1 VVGGIAPQLDADKR
15 LTYAIQYGALTRA
28 VLQHY
33 EGTDQGRRLP
43 LQPHSPRRADYRDE
57 HQTRYRGIWLVIDE
71 FTRAPIDAAFGSLL
85 TTLSGG
91 DSATLSVPAPDGT
104 TRDIPMPADFRIIG
118 TLNSFDRHFL
128 NQMSEAIKRRFDF
141 IDVLPPPPRRAA
153 QERGIAAVRALRRL
167 YDQGFKQIAV
177 FGDPAGYRF
186 DGLSVTPVEREQ
198 TVQYDLVLSQDGDVG
213 QALRSLW
220 QVFDAVRVFRQLG
233 TAQLVALHTN
243 LFAGALVGMPW
254 NESLDTALADS
265 LADQLQVLTNDEQNV
280 IAVYLDSAGDPE
292 QFARDINS
300 LLHDLPPGRR
310 AALRVALRETERMRR
325 PQHMPTITR
334 DEAPL
339 TLAQLATIFALDAP
353 LALPDDSVFRRRLHD
368 LIGERGL

>member
-1 VVGGIAPQLDADKR
+1 
-15 LTYAIQYGALTRA
+15 
-28 VLQHY
+28 
-33 EGTDQGRRLP
+33 
-43 LQPHSPRRADYRDE
+43 
-57 HQTRYRGIWLVIDE
+57 
-71 FTRAPIDAAFGSLL
+71 
-85 TTLSGG
+85 
-91 DSATLSVPAPDGT
+91 
-104 TRDIPMPADFRIIG
+104 
-118 TLNSFDRHFL
+118 
-128 NQMSEAIKRRFDF
+128 MSEAIKRRFDF
-141 IDVLPPPPRRAA
+141 IDVLPPPPQRAA
-153 QERGIAAVRALRRL
+153 QERSIAAVRALRRL

-186 DGLSVTPVEREQ
+186 DRLSVTPIEREQ
-198 TVQYDLVLSQDGDVG
+198 TVQYDLALSQDGDVD

-220 QVFDAVRVFRQLG
+220 RVFDAVRVFRQLG

-243 LFAGALVGMPW
+243 LFAGTLVGMSW

-265 LADQLQVLTNDEQNV
+265 LADQLQVLTNDEQHV
-280 IAVYLDSAGDPE
+280 IAVYLDGAGDPE
-292 QFARDINS
+292 QFAGDVNT

-310 AALRVALRETERMRR
+310 AALRAAFREAERIRR

-339 TLAQLATIFALDAP
+339 TLAQLATIFALDTP

>member
-1 VVGGIAPQLDADKR
+1 MV
-15 LTYAIQYGALTRA
+15 AIY
-28 VLQHY
+28 
-33 EGTDQGRRLP
+33 
-43 LQPHSPRRADYRDE
+43 
-57 HQTRYRGIWLVIDE
+57 
-71 FTRAPIDAAFGSLL
+71 
-85 TTLSGG
+85 
-91 DSATLSVPAPDGT
+91 
-104 TRDIPMPADFRIIG
+104 
-118 TLNSFDRHFL
+118 
-128 NQMSEAIKRRFDF
+128 
-141 IDVLPPPPRRAA
+141 
-153 QERGIAAVRALRRL
+153 
-167 YDQGFKQIAV
+167 
-177 FGDPAGYRF
+177 
-186 DGLSVTPVEREQ
+186 
-198 TVQYDLVLSQDGDVG
+198 
-213 QALRSLW
+213 
-220 QVFDAVRVFRQLG
+220 
-233 TAQLVALHTN
+233 TN
-243 LFAGALVGMPW
+243 LFGGALVDMPW
-254 NESLDTALADS
+254 DEALDTALADS